1 MTRRDLA
8 WRATGLTLSLGGCAA
23 DMVHRSGSPLTLL
36 YFLAAIIGIVLVLNG
51 KRVAT
56 AWKAERRG
64 HWNTA
69 ATIHERRVRRHDHTP
84 HS

>member
-1 MTRRDLA
+1 MTRRDMA
-8 WRATGLTLSLGGCAA
+8 WRAAGLTFSVGGCAA
-23 DMVHRSGSPLTLL
+23 SMLHRSGSPLTLL

-56 AWKAERRG
+56 ALKAERRG

-69 ATIHERRVRRHDHTP
+69 AAIHARRVRRHDHTP
-84 HS
+84 HG